1 MSARI
6 SAFLI
11 YIAAA
16 YSAFPSLS
24 QTPSN
29 RVVTAQTGSPGQ
41 NARLPYMAEY
51 KTTQVRTLPGDSS
64 TTQETTEVVA
74 VDARGRR
81 MTATTT
87 VPSPGDQTPE
97 TRFIVFDPIA
107 HIQISWISPG
117 KKATV
122 SAIPVPTTSQ
132 CSYGAMWTGI
142 VNIRPDGG
150 IEGPSVKTTV
160 EILGTETIQG
170 VEARGRRTTTT
181 TMPVGPLGKS
191 QPQVST
197 YEVWRAVDPG
207 LRGLL
212 AREARDD
219 PQSGKTSKALVKFRQ
234 TEPDSSM
241 FRLPPGYE
249 VVNREVAMD
258 WCPSADDVEPAGA
271 PAR

>member
-1 MSARI
+1 
-6 SAFLI
+6 
-11 YIAAA
+11 
-16 YSAFPSLS
+16 
-24 QTPSN
+24 
-29 RVVTAQTGSPGQ
+29 
-41 NARLPYMAEY
+41 
-51 KTTQVRTLPGDSS
+51 
-64 TTQETTEVVA
+64 
-74 VDARGRR
+74 

-87 VPSPGDQTPE
+87 GPSPGDQTPE

-122 SAIPVPTTSQ
+122 LAIPVPATSQ
-132 CSYGAMWTGI
+132 CSYGTTEI
-142 VNIRPDGG
+142 VRIRPDGG
-150 IEGPSVKTTV
+150 IEAPSVKTTV
-160 EILGTETIQG
+160 ENLGAETIQG
-170 VEARGRRTTTT
+170 VQARGRRTTTT
-181 TMPVGPLGKS
+181 KTPVGAVGKS

-219 PQSGKTSKALVKFRQ
+219 PQSGKTTKTLVKFRQ
-234 TEPDSSM
+234 AEPDSSM

-258 WCPSADDVEPAGA
+258 WCPSTDDVEPAGV
-271 PAR
+271 PAQ